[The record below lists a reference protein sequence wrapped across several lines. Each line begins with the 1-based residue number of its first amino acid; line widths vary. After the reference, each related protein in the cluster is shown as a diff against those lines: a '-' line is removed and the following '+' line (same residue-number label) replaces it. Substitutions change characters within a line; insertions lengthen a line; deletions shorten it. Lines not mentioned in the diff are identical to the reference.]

1 MLHPYVACCMLRLYV
16 ACCSYA
22 ACCVCILHAAFVRV
36 CTLHVV
42 CCSVLHF
49 YAYTRFMSYAP
60 RAARSL
66 AVQLKALLNPT
77 RRALPKNPVSACVCV
92 CVCSIPPIYG
102 RRSIAFRCLAGD
114 RLAGGPEHQGADTA
128 RRGTHRLRPPTPAL
142 PAACLPSTRGL
153 RLLVGETFGPPAP
166 HYARLRTG
174 RATAAVDAVH
184 RHSRGA
190 HAVLTRCSRG
200 AHAVRTRHSRGAHA
214 TLTRHSRGTHAAA
227 VGTS

>member
-1 MLHPYVACCMLRLYV
+1 MLHSYVACCMLRLYV

-42 CCSVLHF
+42 CCRVLHF
-49 YAYTRFMSYAP
+49 YTYTRFMSYAP

-92 CVCSIPPIYG
+92 CSIPPIYG

-114 RLAGGPEHQGADTA
+114 GLAGGPEHQGADTA
-128 RRGTHRLRPPTPAL
+128 RRGTHRLQWLADTGPARRP
-142 PAACLPSTRGL
+142 LPS
-153 RLLVGETFGPPAP
+153 AP
-166 HYARLRTG
+166 
-174 RATAAVDAVH
+174 
-184 RHSRGA
+184 
-190 HAVLTRCSRG
+190 
-200 AHAVRTRHSRGAHA
+200 AVRAWWSAKPSAGAA
-214 TLTRHSRGTHAAA
+214 LRAAA
-227 VGTS
+227 YGPCDRGG